1 MVPYI
6 LWRLLLNLLV
16 LLVVASLVFL
26 ALRLSPDG
34 VLAVA
39 AQGVQGDPQQAREA
53 VRRSL
58 GLDRPLW
65 QQYGEYLAG
74 LARGDLGRSFRTRSP
89 VMEDIRQRI
98 GPSLE
103 LGLLQLAVA
112 LVLGV
117 PAGVL
122 AALRRDSWGDYL
134 LRGVAVFFLGVPAFV
149 LAIFALL
156 ASSRYLGWTPPI
168 TAYRDLLP
176 LPPFDTPA
184 PQDPW
189 ANLQVMALPALI
201 GGLGTGAIVMRFL
214 RTQMLEVLSQDY
226 VRTAWAKGLHQRT
239 VVLRHALRNA
249 LLPLVTVAGL
259 VLGTL
264 VAGNVV
270 LESIFLI
277 PGLGLYAVNGVRQND
292 YPVVQ
297 GMTVL
302 VASFLVLV
310 NLLVDLLYAWLD
322 PRLRYA

>member
-1 MVPYI
+1 MLRYI

-16 LLVVASLVFL
+16 LLLVASLVFL
-26 ALRLSPDG
+26 VLRLTPGG
-34 VLAVA
+34 VLEAA
-39 AQGVQGDPQQAREA
+39 AQGAQGDPRQAREA

-58 GLDRPLW
+58 GLDRPLPW
-65 QQYGEYLAG
+65 QDWDYISG
-74 LARGDLGRSFRTRSP
+74 LARGDLGQSFRTRAP
-89 VMEDIRQRI
+89 VMEEIRQRI

-112 LVLGV
+112 IATGV
-117 PAGVL
+117 PVGVL
-122 AALRRDSWGDYL
+122 AAVRRDTWADYL
-134 LRGVAVFFLGVPAFV
+134 LRGATVLLLGIPAFV

-156 ASSRYLGWTPPI
+156 FCARYLGWTPPI
-168 TAYRDLLP
+168 TAYRDLVP

-184 PQDPW
+184 PEDPW

-214 RTQMLEVLSQDY
+214 RSQMLEVLGREY
-226 VRTAWAKGLHQRT
+226 VRTAWAKGLQARA

-249 LLPLVTVAGL
+249 LLPVVTVVGL

-270 LESIFLI
+270 LEAIFLI

-297 GMTVL
+297 GMTLL
-302 VASFLVLV
+302 VACFLVFV
-310 NLLVDLLYAWLD
+310 NLLVDVLYAWLD
-322 PRLRYA
+322 PRIRYA